1 MAKAVKGKL
10 LASLSLLL
18 LLYSSATASR
28 TGGSTQLDKE
38 TRCTRLYRVATSHR
52 DGDLSARRR
61 MLFCLPLLVTASS
74 SAALRASIP
83 TSGNASFTLSE
94 GDTVELNGA
103 PLLVPLG
110 VSLQLISTGSGATI
124 DAQHLSRVFEVHGV
138 LSLHR
143 IHLINGNATQGLP
156 PLPKY
161 GNLPG
166 SQWDPAGATNGYNTA
181 WGVAFA
187 DREQSGAVGGGVLV
201 RAGGYAQLNESSIS
215 GCTAMLGAAL
225 YIDGGEAVLVATSVR
240 SCVAQ
245 VGGIMLIDGASA
257 SVSGGVIHDMVGAIG
272 AAFAMLDFYTAG
284 GSRAP
289 PAGRGRSTLR
299 LTGGELR
306 DCAAVVDRHS
316 N

>member
-1 MAKAVKGKL
+1 
-10 LASLSLLL
+10 
-18 LLYSSATASR
+18 
-28 TGGSTQLDKE
+28 
-38 TRCTRLYRVATSHR
+38 
-52 DGDLSARRR
+52 

-94 GDTVELNGA
+94 GDTVELNGTA
-103 PLLVPLG
+103 LLVPLG
-110 VSLQLISTGSGATI
+110 VSLQLSSTGSGATI
-124 DAQHLSRVFEVHGV
+124 DAKHLSRVFEVHGV
-138 LSLHR
+138 LLLHR

-201 RAGGYAQLNESSIS
+201 RAGGYAQLDESSIS
-215 GCTAMLGAAL
+215 GCAAMLGAAL

-257 SVSGGVIHDMVGAIG
+257 SVSGGVIHDMVGALG
-272 AAFAMLDFYTAG
+272 AAFAMLDAYTAG

>member
-1 MAKAVKGKL
+1 MRA
-10 LASLSLLL
+10 
-18 LLYSSATASR
+18 Y
-28 TGGSTQLDKE
+28 
-38 TRCTRLYRVATSHR
+38 
-52 DGDLSARRR
+52 
-61 MLFCLPLLVTASS
+61 LFIICLPLLATASS
-74 SAALRASIP
+74 SEALRASIP
-83 TSGNASFTLSE
+83 ASGNASFTLSE

-143 IHLINGNATQGLP
+143 IHLVNGNATLGLP
-156 PLPKY
+156 PLPSY
-161 GNLPG
+161 GAYPG
-166 SQWDPAGATNGYNTA
+166 SQWDPTGFNTA
-181 WGVAFA
+181 WGAAFA

-272 AAFAMLDFYTAG
+272 AAFAMLDAYTAG